1 MPKTEEKLIE
11 EMCWIIYDWEKDIP
25 TPPGS
30 PQCKL
35 LASAMYAAKST
46 LPKGSPRRVFVQD
59 LAASL
64 NRKSLILKE
73 EVDSFNKLGYEYMEA
88 PI

>member
-25 TPPGS
+25 TPPDS

-46 LPKGSPRRVFVQD
+46 LPKGSPRRVFIQD

-64 NRKSLILKE
+64 NRKSLLLKE
-73 EVDSFNKLGYEYMEA
+73 EFDSFNKLGYGYMEV
-88 PI
+88 